1 MNPITIL
8 IAEDHPEMRAGL
20 LTLLSSERD
29 FKVVGQAENGR
40 QAVALASKYC
50 PDIVIM
56 DITMPLIDG
65 LEATRL
71 IMETTASTR
80 VLVLSSH
87 SDDAYVDKAKALG
100 AAGYL
105 VKQTDAKRLPE
116 AIRSVHN
123 GGAFIYPTKPNH
135 PGAP

>member
-29 FKVVGQAENGR
+29 FQVVGQAENGR
-40 QAVALASKYC
+40 QAVAFASKYC

-65 LEATRL
+65 LEATRH
-71 IMETTASTR
+71 IMETTPSTR

-87 SDDAYVDKAKALG
+87 SDDAYVDKARALG

-105 VKQTDAKRLPE
+105 VKQADAKRLPE
-116 AIRSVHN
+116 AIRSVHA
-123 GGAFIYPTKPNH
+123 GGAFVNPTKPTH
-135 PGAP
+135 PVTP